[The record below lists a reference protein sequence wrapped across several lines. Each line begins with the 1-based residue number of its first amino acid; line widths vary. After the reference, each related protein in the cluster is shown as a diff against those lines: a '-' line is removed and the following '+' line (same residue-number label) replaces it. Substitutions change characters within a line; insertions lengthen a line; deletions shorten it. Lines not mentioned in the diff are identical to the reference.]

1 MGIPLVGNNIKVVR
15 PIDEDGLELYD
26 LPTSFSRKDLEKLK
40 ESKDAI
46 KKDIDDYVEEHK
58 NDERYQLTE
67 EEKKMEAERLKRIED
82 AQKALNKGNKKR
94 RL

>member
-1 MGIPLVGNNIKVVR
+1 MRPIR
-15 PIDEDGLELYD
+15 PIDEDELELYD